1 MKRRE
6 FLKTVGGV
14 AGWAA
19 LAGPQAWAAP
29 LTETVAGLPRRRLG
43 RTNVNLSIVGFPGLA
58 LIHYEQDR
66 CTAAVRDALERGVN
80 YFDVAP
86 AYGNGQ
92 CETKLGMALQGV
104 DRARYFLA
112 CKTKKR
118 DANGARQELENSLRL
133 LKTDYF
139 DLYQLH
145 HLVRPEEVKQA
156 LGPGG
161 AMDAIL
167 KARDQG
173 RVRWIGFSAHTTKAA
188 LEALRGFPFDTV
200 MFPINFV
207 EFYTRGFGREVLAL
221 AAERGVA
228 VLAIKPM
235 SYGAWPQGM
244 ERTRQWWYRSVETPE
259 DVELALRFA
268 LSQPGVVAGFPPA
281 FLDLLDR
288 AIEAAKRFKP
298 LDEVAE
304 ARLKAMAANCGS
316 IFLREEQQVALGGAP
331 AASAWPGCPYAC
343 A

>member
-1 MKRRE
+1 
-6 FLKTVGGV
+6 
-14 AGWAA
+14 
-19 LAGPQAWAAP
+19 
-29 LTETVAGLPRRRLG
+29 
-43 RTNVNLSIVGFPGLA
+43 
-58 LIHYEQDR
+58 
-66 CTAAVRDALERGVN
+66 
-80 YFDVAP
+80 
-86 AYGNGQ
+86 
-92 CETKLGMALQGV
+92 
-104 DRARYFLA
+104 
-112 CKTKKR
+112 
-118 DANGARQELENSLRL
+118 
-133 LKTDYF
+133 
-139 DLYQLH
+139 
-145 HLVRPEEVKQA
+145 
-156 LGPGG
+156 
-161 AMDAIL
+161 MDAIL

-221 AAERGVA
+221 AAERGAA